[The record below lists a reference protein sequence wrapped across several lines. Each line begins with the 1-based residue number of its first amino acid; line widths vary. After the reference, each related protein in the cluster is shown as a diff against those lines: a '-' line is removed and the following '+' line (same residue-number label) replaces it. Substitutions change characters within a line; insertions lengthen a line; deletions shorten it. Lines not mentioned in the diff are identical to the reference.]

1 MAFSTLFHF
10 KTKINNDM
18 NLGRID
24 LTLQGYKEI
33 MSEIRYI
40 DIAGAKEHNLKAINV
55 RIPHRSLTVITGVSG
70 SGKSSLAYDT
80 LYAEGQRRYVE
91 SLSTYA
97 RQFLGKIDKPRVQ
110 WIKGI
115 APTVA
120 IRQKTVSGNA
130 RSTVGT
136 VTEIYDYLKLLFAR
150 IGVTVSPVSGKPVKK
165 HTAEDVLNFIRKQ
178 ETGSRWLITV
188 RLPET
193 ERDPKQVLQILKNQ
207 NYERVLYAHSI
218 VNIND
223 WLARKDAI
231 PPANEWELIV
241 DRIVVEQDES
251 YLNRISESVET
262 AFFQGHGH
270 LGLIHWETKKRYDFS
285 NKFEADGMEF
295 PEPSVHL
302 FSFNNPYGA
311 CPVCE
316 GFGSVIDIAP
326 EKVIPDEN
334 KSIYEGAVAPWS
346 GNKLGKYR
354 EALVRHAHKFDFPV
368 HTPWKDLTPEQKE
381 LVWNGNEYFTGIRD
395 FFAEIEAKSYKIQNR
410 VLLAR
415 YRGKTICPAC
425 RGKRLRPEAFNV
437 FTGGKNIGDLVE
449 MSIDELSNFFANLSL
464 TKNEIAI
471 AQRLLPEIRSRLHFL
486 KQVGLGYLT
495 LNRPMMTL
503 SGGESQRV
511 RLAVSLGSGLTGAI
525 YVLDEPS
532 IGLHVRDTKR
542 LIEVLK
548 NLRDRGN
555 TVVVVEHEEA
565 VMRAADHIIDL
576 GPEAGVFGGEVV
588 AEGNFEQIRSSNTL
602 TGWYLSGKTEVP
614 VPDFRRTS
622 NDFIELKGARL
633 HNLKNINVR
642 IPLHT
647 LTVVTGVS
655 GSGKSSLIADTLYPA
670 LHRAIH
676 GHGPMPGPF
685 DKLEGAWKTIGN
697 VDFSGQETG
706 GRSSRSNPVTYI
718 GVYDEIRQLMAEQ
731 KRAKFYRFTPRHFS
745 FNVPGGRCPN
755 CKGEGTVT
763 EEMQFMADLKITCE
777 VCKGKRFIP
786 EVLEVTFHGKNIY
799 DILELSVDEAVAFFE
814 QYGQTSIVS
823 KLKILQETGLGYVQL
838 GQSTSTFS
846 GGELQRLKLALHLV
860 KGTKMENTLFI
871 FDEPTTGLH
880 FHDINKLLKAFN
892 RLIENGHSIVVIEHN
907 LDFIKAADYVIDLG
921 PEGGA
926 EGGYLIFQGTP
937 EALVNDGQSLLA
949 PYLKEKLRK
958 KP

>member
-1 MAFSTLFHF
+1 M
-10 KTKINNDM
+10 
-18 NLGRID
+18 GRN
-24 LTLQGYKEI
+24 
-33 MSEIRYI
+33 RYI
-40 DIAGAKEHNLKAINV
+40 EIAGAAEHNLKNIDV
-55 RIPHRSLTVITGVSG
+55 CIPHASLTVITGVSG

-97 RQFLGKIDKPRVQ
+97 RQFLGKIDKPRVK

-115 APTVA
+115 APTVV

-150 IGVTVSPVSGKPVKK
+150 IGVTVSPVSGTVVKK
-165 HTAEDVLNFIRKQ
+165 HTADDVLDFIRRQKP
-178 ETGSRWLITV
+178 GGRWLLTV
-188 RLPET
+188 LMPET
-193 ERDPKQVLQILKNQ
+193 ERAPRQILEILKNQ
-207 NYERVLYAHSI
+207 NFERILFENQI
-218 VNIND
+218 FTIEE
-223 WLARKDAI
+223 WLESGADI
-231 PPANEWELIV
+231 PPVSQWELII
-241 DRIVVEQDES
+241 DRLVVERDDA
-251 YLNRISESVET
+251 YMNRISESVEA

-270 LGLIHWETKKRYDFS
+270 LSLIDWETKERYEFS

-326 EKVIPDEN
+326 EKVVPN
-334 KSIYEGAVAPWS
+334 GNLSIYEGAVAPWTGS
-346 GNKLGKYR
+346 KWGKYR
-354 EALVRHAHKFDFPV
+354 EALVLNAHKFDFPV
-368 HTPWKDLTPEQKE
+368 HTPWKDLTGEQRR
-381 LVWNGNEYFTGIRD
+381 LVWEGNAYFTGIRD
-395 FFAEIEAKSYKIQNR
+395 FFKEIEAKSYKIQNR

-415 YRGKTICPAC
+415 YRGKTLCPAC
-425 RGKRLRPEAFNV
+425 KGRRLRPEAFNV
-437 FTGGKNIGDLVE
+437 FVGGKTIGDLVE
-449 MSIDELSNFFANLSL
+449 MSIEELAEFFERLEL
-464 TKNEIAI
+464 TETEAAI
-471 AQRLLPEIRSRLHFL
+471 AKRLLPEIKNRLGFL
-486 KQVGLGYLT
+486 KDVGLGYLT

-532 IGLHVRDTKR
+532 IGLHVRDTGR

-548 NLRDRGN
+548 NLRDKGN

-565 VMRAADHIIDL
+565 VMKAADHIIDL

-588 AEGNFEQIRSSNTL
+588 AEGDFEKILSSDTL
-602 TGWYLSGKTEVP
+602 TAWYLSGRMEVP
-614 VPDFRRTS
+614 VPSVRRTS
-622 NDFIELKGARL
+622 PDFIELKGARL
-633 HNLKNINVR
+633 HNLKNIDVR
-642 IPLHT
+642 FPLHT

-655 GSGKSSLIADTLYPA
+655 GSGKSSLIADTLFPA
-670 LHRAIH
+670 LQRAIH
-676 GHGPMPGPF
+676 GHGPLPGPH
-685 DKLEGAWKTIGN
+685 DELSGAWKSLQN
-697 VDFSGQETG
+697 VDFTGQEST
-706 GRSSRSNPVTYI
+706 GRSSRSNPVTYT

-786 EVLEVTFHGKNIY
+786 EVLEVAFQGKNIY
-799 DILELSVDEAVAFFE
+799 DILEMSVDEAVTFFE
-814 QYGQTSIVS
+814 QYEQNHIVS

-846 GGELQRLKLALHLV
+846 GGELQRLKLALHLS
-860 KGTKMENTLFI
+860 KGSRMEKTLFI

-880 FHDINKLLKAFN
+880 FHDIAKLLKAFD

-907 LDFIKAADYVIDLG
+907 LEFIKAADYIIDLG
-921 PEGGA
+921 PEGGDK
-926 EGGYLIFQGTP
+926 GGYLIFQGTP
-937 EALVNDGQSLLA
+937 EALVEDGKSLLA
-949 PYLKEKLRK
+949 PYLKEKLHK